1 MSNSLLTIGDI
12 TKEALMVLENEL
24 TFTKMVNREYSSQ
37 FAVEGAKVGDTV
49 NVRKPPRYIG
59 RRSSTLN
66 PESSTETS
74 VPVTIGQPWGCDVTF
89 TSRERTLDI
98 DDYSERFL
106 KPQVATVANMIDF
119 DGLQLYKNVY
129 NVVGTG
135 GTTPASMDIYL
146 QGGELLDN
154 EAVPKGSSRSIV
166 MNPRAQRVLVGADRA
181 LFNPGS
187 VVAEQY
193 RKGNMADN
201 SNGFNW
207 SMDQNIALHTVGTYV
222 ANVAGGAVTLTS
234 DTLSGST
241 LILGGWTSGD
251 VLKAGDVITLAN
263 VYAINPQNRQSTGLL
278 RNFVISADATA
289 SGGGSMTVTITPA
302 LVFSGKDQTVYASA
316 SKASAT
322 AAVSVKTGAS
332 GIQTPQNLGF
342 HKDAFTL
349 ATVDMYLPSS
359 VIEVSRIKS
368 KKLGISM
375 RMLTAYDVTN
385 DREYTRLDVLGA
397 WACLRPELAFRALG

>member
-1 MSNSLLTIGDI
+1 MSNTLLTLGKI
-12 TKEALMVLENEL
+12 TRESMALLENEL
-24 TFTKMVNREYSSQ
+24 TFAKMVNREYSDQ
-37 FAVEGAKVGDTV
+37 FAVAGAKVGDTV
-49 NVRKPPRYIG
+49 NVRKPPRYVG
-59 RRSSTLN
+59 RRSSTLS

-74 VPVTIGQPWGCDVTF
+74 VPVTIGQPWGCDITF
-89 TSRERTLDI
+89 TSREMTLDI
-98 DDYSERFL
+98 DDYSDRFL
-106 KPQVATVANMIDF
+106 KPIVATVANMIDF
-119 DGLQLYKNVY
+119 DGLQLYKKVY

-154 EAVPKGSSRSIV
+154 EAVPKGSDRSVV

-187 VVAEQY
+187 VVAGQY
-193 RKGNMADN
+193 RTGNMADN

-207 SMDQNIALHTVGTYV
+207 SMDQNIALHTVGTY
-222 ANVAGGAVTLTS
+222 AAAAGAVTLTS
-234 DTLSGST
+234 DTPSGST
-241 LILGGWTSGD
+241 IITGGWTSGD
-251 VLKAGDVITLAN
+251 LLAEGDVFTIAG

-278 RNFVISADATA
+278 RNFRVTAVPTAA
-289 SGGGSMTVTITPA
+289 SGGGAMTIAIEPA
-302 LVFSGKDQTVYASA
+302 LVFSGKDQTVYASGN
-316 SKASAT
+316 KAAAT
-322 AAVSVKTGAS
+322 SVITIKTGTSAL
-332 GIQTPQNLGF
+332 QTPQNLIF

-349 ATVDMYLPSS
+349 ATVDMYLPKS
-359 VIEVSRIKS
+359 VVEVQRIKS

-397 WACLRPELAFRALG
+397 WACLRPELAVRALG